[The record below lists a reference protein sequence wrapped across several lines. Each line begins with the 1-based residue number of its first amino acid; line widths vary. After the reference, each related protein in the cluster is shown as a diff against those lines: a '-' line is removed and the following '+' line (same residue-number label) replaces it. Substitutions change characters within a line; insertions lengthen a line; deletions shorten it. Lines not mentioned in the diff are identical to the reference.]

1 MEGRRKRGLLLVLG
15 GALVAAVA
23 LVVFL
28 GQRPTSYQYPPPYVV
43 ARAAD
48 LSGTPQSIEVVLQ
61 RGADRTLQRDRTA
74 FGPCAPGKMG
84 CPTSNEV
91 RSIRVFLV
99 RDESGALHAFIGED
113 PRNGCAL
120 EWMTIQVS
128 PPNRVL
134 NDAVFHDVC
143 HGSIYDRRGQIV
155 GGPSPWNLNAL
166 ATEIRDGDVYI
177 DPGRILVG
185 DCPGCQGFQPSQ
197 GQPAGKI
204 QWTPW
209 LPIAVVAVATFGSA
223 LLVWRRTGHGVLG
236 ASTAL
241 LVLAFASFALG
252 TIATVAFFWGGIL
265 LVAAVV
271 GFGFAL
277 ATPGQRVQ

>member
-1 MEGRRKRGLLLVLG
+1 MRNIGVLLVLG
-15 GALVAAVA
+15 GTVVAAIAVVA
-23 LVVFL
+23 FL
-28 GQRPTSYQYPPPYVV
+28 AQRPPSHEYPPPYVV
-43 ARAAD
+43 ARATD
-48 LSGTPQSIEVVLQ
+48 LSGTPQPIQVVLQ

-91 RSIRVFLV
+91 QSMRVFLV
-99 RDESGALHAFIGED
+99 RDEGGALHAFIGED

-120 EWMTIQVS
+120 EWMTIAVS

-209 LPIAVVAVATFGSA
+209 LPIAVVALATLGPA
-223 LLVWRRTGHGVLG
+223 LLIWRRTGNRVIG

-241 LVLAFASFALG
+241 LVLALASFALG
-252 TIATVAFFWGGIL
+252 TIATVAFLWGGIL
-265 LVAAVV
+265 LIAALVGLGIGVASRR
-271 GFGFAL
+271 
-277 ATPGQRVQ
+277 QRSQ

>member
-1 MEGRRKRGLLLVLG
+1 MRSGRLLLVFG
-15 GALVAAVA
+15 GALLAAIA
-23 LVVFL
+23 LVVFVA
-28 GQRPTSYQYPPPYVV
+28 QRPPTHQYPAPYIV
-43 ARAAD
+43 ARTTD
-48 LSGTPQSIEVVLQ
+48 VSGTPQPIQVVLQ
-61 RGADRTLQRDRTA
+61 RGADRTLQRERSA

-91 RSIRVFLV
+91 QSILVFLV

-185 DCPGCQGFQPSQ
+185 DCPGCQGFQSSQ
-197 GQPAGKI
+197 GQSIGRI

-209 LPIAVVAVATFGSA
+209 LPIAVVALAALGPA
-223 LLVWRRTGHGVLG
+223 LLIWRRTGNRALGV
-236 ASTAL
+236 STAV
-241 LVLAFASFALG
+241 LVLALASFALG
-252 TIATVAFFWGGIL
+252 TIATVAFVWGGIL
-265 LVAAVV
+265 LFIALV
-271 GFGFAL
+271 GFGSAV
-277 ATPGQRVQ
+277 ATSRARRTR